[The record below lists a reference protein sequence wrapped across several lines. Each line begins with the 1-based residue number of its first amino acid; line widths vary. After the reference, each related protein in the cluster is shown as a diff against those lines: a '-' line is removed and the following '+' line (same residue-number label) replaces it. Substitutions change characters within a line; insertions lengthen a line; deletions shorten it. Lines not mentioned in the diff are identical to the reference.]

1 MRVCVSLWISYWGC
15 VMKNGLLI
23 DLVICVLGVL
33 LAYWFFSQIELPSE
47 TLRKVEQEQLKAVD
61 NAKK

>member
-1 MRVCVSLWISYWGC
+1 
-15 VMKNGLLI
+15 MKNGLLI

-33 LAYWFFSQIELPSE
+33 LAYWFFGQIELPSE